1 MADLGDDQPTREGER
16 FANLARGVRLDL
28 VIAVCALLVSS
39 LATCASWWQTRVI
52 QQQLSAQVWPYFNV
66 DENVTPDRFSIVFKN
81 DGLGPAVLRSVV
93 IEVDGKPVGGFIN
106 MLHALIGPHLRARM
120 RRGEKLDLDL
130 STLSSGDVLRA
141 GETESVLS
149 MTSKRFVP
157 PLFDAFGRVG
167 FRACYC
173 AIVPGACWLTD
184 SRLAQD
190 PRPVSSCP
198 AVDSSL
204 LNNSGDTINSLNY

>member
-1 MADLGDDQPTREGER
+1 MAGSREDRSAREGER

-39 LATCASWWQTRVI
+39 LATAASWWQTRVI

-66 DENVTPDRFSIVFKN
+66 GENVSPNRFSIEFKN
-81 DGLGPAVLRSVV
+81 DGLGPAVLRSVA

-106 MLHALIGPHLRARM
+106 MLHALLGPHLRARV
-120 RRGEKLDLDL
+120 RRGEELDLDVT
-130 STLSSGDVLRA
+130 TLSSGDVLRA
-141 GETESVLS
+141 GEKESVLS
-149 MTSKRFVP
+149 ITSKRFVP

-184 SRLAQD
+184 SRLAED
-190 PRPVSSCP
+190 PRPVTSCP
-198 AVDSSL
+198 AVDRDL
-204 LNNSGDTINSLNY
+204 LHSGDSLESRDY